1 MFTIGG
7 STGII
12 LSSNVMDIAL
22 HDTYYVV
29 SHFHMVLS
37 LGTIISLL
45 SGISMFQDHLL
56 VCYYLSFTI
65 SRTSILSIT
74 WLSLS
79 TTSDTIMSL
88 YCKTVTISNQFGSIA
103 FIIRNTLSSNIIQ
116 LYTTAM
122 IILYNNSILLLST
135 HYLIVTHIN

>member
-37 LGTIISLL
+37 LGTVISLL
-45 SGISMFQDHLL
+45 CGILMFQDHFLSIL
-56 VCYYLSFTI
+56 YLSFTI
-65 SRTSILSIT
+65 SRTSVLSIPGT
-74 WLSLS
+74 FKTSFIMNHICSYSSIS
-79 TTSDTIMSL
+79 TYS
-88 YCKTVTISNQFGSIA
+88 
-103 FIIRNTLSSNIIQ
+103 
-116 LYTTAM
+116 
-122 IILYNNSILLLST
+122 
-135 HYLIVTHIN
+135 YLVSHRL